1 MTGIFMFILFLLNI
15 ITIFAV
21 IVLYLR
27 QNRFIQA
34 EKDQKAMMAE
44 MEALMSGY
52 IMEMKE
58 ENEALLDKLMDN
70 KQPLGK
76 KESFILKEMI
86 DPIQDIHHYEEQNPP
101 HLSKT
106 KKKEAAKAYKNQSLT
121 TKNIKVENVSKEE
134 DRLELSVESEIKEPT
149 PEKASFTETLQ
160 ASLNG
165 QSVQEPSFHEQVNS
179 LAKQGL
185 SAEQIA
191 QNLKCGKTEVELLLK
206 FQTSQ

>member
-70 KQPLGK
+70 K
-76 KESFILKEMI
+76 
-86 DPIQDIHHYEEQNPP
+86 
-101 HLSKT
+101 
-106 KKKEAAKAYKNQSLT
+106 T
-121 TKNIKVENVSKEE
+121 TI
-134 DRLELSVESEIKEPT
+134 R
-149 PEKASFTETLQ
+149 
-160 ASLNG
+160 
-165 QSVQEPSFHEQVNS
+165 
-179 LAKQGL
+179 
-185 SAEQIA
+185 
-191 QNLKCGKTEVELLLK
+191 
-206 FQTSQ
+206 